1 MTAPSTRPAI
11 VLFAHGSR
19 DPLWRA
25 PIEAVAE
32 RIRTLAPGAAVAC
45 AYLEYTGS
53 GATAIAVWPM
63 FLGTGRHARDDLP
76 RLVDALRAQHP
87 GIDFT
92 LQAAIAEHPDVL
104 HAMAAAA
111 LQSGHP

>member
-1 MTAPSTRPAI
+1 
-11 VLFAHGSR
+11 
-19 DPLWRA
+19 
-25 PIEAVAE
+25 
-32 RIRTLAPGAAVAC
+32 
-45 AYLEYTGS
+45 
-53 GATAIAVWPM
+53 M